1 MRIRNHLYLAN
12 SILHGRVM
20 KADEEGGALD
30 DGGFSLAELADID
43 LEGIEEV
50 RFEDF
55 PKGVYDWEVNMSS
68 DAKDGE
74 PRYKIQFDLK
84 VLEMLSSIE
93 PGVDLE
99 KWAGKS
105 HTEKFF
111 VYPRRPEEDAAKA
124 IGRIKA
130 FLIDMGLELVKGEDG
145 KVKLGD
151 SVRNAKGHGFRA
163 RLERQQDRNDAT
175 RSYARLRLE
184 AKK

>member
-1 MRIRNHLYLAN
+1 MA
-12 SILHGRVM
+12 
-20 KADEEGGALD
+20 EED
-30 DGGFSLAELADID
+30 IDGVGFSLADLADID

-55 PKGVYDWEVNMSS
+55 PKGVYDWEVNAADLAS

-74 PRYKIQFDLK
+74 PRYKIEFELK

-99 KWAGKS
+99 KWAGKT
-105 HTEKFF
+105 HTERFF
-111 VYPRRPEEDAAKA
+111 VYPKRPEEDAAKA
-124 IGRIKA
+124 IGRVKA
-130 FLIDMGLELVKGEDG
+130 FLIDMGLDLVKGEDG

-151 SVRNAKGHGFRA
+151 SVRNAKGHNFRA
-163 RLERQQDRNDAT
+163 RLERQADRNDPS

-184 AKK
+184 PKK